1 MEVTDIIKQVNDGDN
16 VKANKTFDTVMGIKL
31 KDALDAKKIEL
42 AGSMIDRKIPVE
54 EPTEQEA

>member
-16 VKANKTFDTVMGIKL
+16 VNANKSFDTVMGIKL

-42 AGSMIDRKIPVE
+42 ASSMIDRKVSVE
-54 EPTEQEA
+54 EPTEQE

>member
-16 VKANKTFDTVMGIKL
+16 VNANKSFDTVMATKL

-54 EPTEQEA
+54 EPTEQE